1 MADTAYE
8 RYKKD
13 TSKDNLKDYTDF
25 QKAMLGA
32 LDQMTEPKKPVKWWK
47 ADVGALT
54 LATTLSPTLRA
65 QSWFTEFKD
74 NEGKVIKP
82 KYVNLNKWIREYSG
96 QKEKDYISGLDELAK
111 GVEEGVWQLS
121 GGINQL
127 VTIPTDFFL
136 GTDFT
141 TALEKSMNDEK
152 IRPDQPETWRGEL
165 TSLGVQFGIPY
176 TTILKL
182 VNRANA
188 LAPVYKFLRIN
199 KATKTSKI

>member
-25 QKAMLGA
+25 QKAMLNA
-32 LDQMTEPKKPVKWWK
+32 LDSMSEPKKPVKGWK
-47 ADVGALT
+47 ADAGALT
-54 LATTLSPTLRA
+54 LATTLSPTTQL

-74 NEGKVIKP
+74 KEGKVIKP
-82 KYVNLNKWIREYSG
+82 KYVNLQKWIREYSG

-141 TALEKSMNDEK
+141 NLPKD
-152 IRPDQPETWRGEL
+152 
-165 TSLGVQFGIPY
+165 
-176 TTILKL
+176 
-182 VNRANA
+182 
-188 LAPVYKFLRIN
+188 
-199 KATKTSKI
+199 

>member
-65 QSWFTEFKD
+65 QSWLTEFKD
-74 NEGKVIKP
+74 KEGKVIKP

-96 QKEKDYISGLDELAK
+96 QKERD
-111 GVEEGVWQLS
+111 
-121 GGINQL
+121 
-127 VTIPTDFFL
+127 
-136 GTDFT
+136 
-141 TALEKSMNDEK
+141 
-152 IRPDQPETWRGEL
+152 
-165 TSLGVQFGIPY
+165 
-176 TTILKL
+176 
-182 VNRANA
+182 
-188 LAPVYKFLRIN
+188 
-199 KATKTSKI
+199 